1 MNILQ
6 QLESKNKAY
15 KLFKAELDKR
25 IKGLEDTIAAFNN
38 SIDLEEIYNNFTYQE
53 IKHTYNNLKDNTTYD
68 FNKKFYDLL
77 QRKKKATYPELSIAP
92 NYPIINE
99 MDFLTEDQKSGL
111 DNLLAHS
118 FDKGSY
124 IMTGSSAWNKVFKY
138 NYELTNKVLEFL
150 HSKGILERT
159 YRLSCGC
166 GSSECSSKYITQEQY
181 DKFIAYHSITQEQF
195 DNMTDEEY
203 EIRMDKWEEEG
214 YFYTGCWNGSDVEVC
229 SIEDLKKKVKIGDY
243 KNIADRDLTY
253 ENL

>member
-15 KLFKAELDKR
+15 KLSKTELDKR
-25 IKGLEDTIAAFNN
+25 IKGLEDTITAFNN
-38 SIDLEEIYNNFTYQE
+38 SINLDEIHNNFTYQE

-68 FNKKFYDLL
+68 FNKKFHDLL
-77 QRKKKATYPELSIAP
+77 QRKKKATYTELSIAP
-92 NYPIINE
+92 NYPVINE
-99 MDFLTEDQKSGL
+99 MDFLTEDQKTGL

-138 NYELTNKVLEFL
+138 NHELTNKVLEFL
-150 HSKGILERT
+150 HSKGILERA
-159 YRLSCGC
+159 YKLRCACG
-166 GSSECSSKYITQEQY
+166 ECSGKNITQEQY
-181 DKFIAYHSITQEQF
+181 DKFIAYHSITREQI

-203 EIRMDKWEEEG
+203 KDFDKRWGDEG
-214 YFYTGCWNGSDVEVC
+214 YFYVDCWNDGGFKEIC
-229 SIEDLKKKVKIGDY
+229 TIEELKKEAKIGDY
-243 KNIADRDLTY
+243 KNTTDRDLTY